1 MTERQDHP
9 LIGLPHPFDK
19 LHPDM
24 YVAELLGT
32 ALLVA
37 VGLSVVIALWGHGSP
52 LAALPLQPGLRRLL
66 NGALFGGTGAVIAYS
81 AIGRISG
88 AHINP
93 AMTLAFWL
101 EGKIAWR
108 DALGYVVAQ
117 LIGGALG
124 AAALLFWG
132 RIGASTTYGASLPEM
147 DVPIFWP
154 VAGEVL
160 CTYLL
165 VLIVFAMVASARLRP
180 YTPLSNPVLFAIL
193 VWLEAPLSGAS
204 ANPARSFGPALVS
217 CTWHGFWVYIAGP
230 CLGAALA
237 VWTLRQHDWLHR
249 HRPMEARLF
258 HFRHPART
266 A

>member
-1 MTERQDHP
+1 MSQPQHDP
-9 LIGLPHPFDK
+9 LIGKPAFA
-19 LHPDM
+19 LHPHM
-24 YVAELLGT
+24 YAAEFIGT
-32 ALLVA
+32 ALLVG
-37 VGLSVVIALWGHGSP
+37 VGLSIVILLWGHGSP
-52 LAALPLQPGLRRLL
+52 GAALPIEPWARRLL

-93 AMTLAFWL
+93 AMTFAFWIQ
-101 EGKIAWR
+101 GKIKWR

-117 LIGGALG
+117 MAGGAAG

-132 RIGASTTYGASLPEM
+132 SIGASTTYGASLPETS
-147 DVPIFWP
+147 VPLYWP
-154 VAGEVL
+154 IGGEML

-165 VLIVFAMVASARLRP
+165 VLIVFMMVASERFRP
-180 YTPLSNPVLFAIL
+180 YTPLCNPVLFAIL

-217 CTWHGFWVYIAGP
+217 GVWDGFWIYLAGP

-237 VWTLRQHDWLHR
+237 VATLHLDWLRR
-249 HRPMEARLF
+249 HLPHEARLF
-258 HFRHPART
+258 HFRHPAPNQ
-266 A
+266 